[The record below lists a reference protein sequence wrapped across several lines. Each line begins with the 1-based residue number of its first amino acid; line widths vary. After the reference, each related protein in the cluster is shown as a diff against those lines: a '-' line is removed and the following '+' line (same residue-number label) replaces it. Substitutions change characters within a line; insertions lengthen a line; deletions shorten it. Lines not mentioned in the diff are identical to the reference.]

1 MRSSPQVPSLARLLA
16 LNNQVHDLENRL
28 LGVAVSGFPLQPVAA
43 GARPETNPIAE
54 LQEEID
60 RGARASLAACWLSM
74 PEDDL
79 D

>member
-43 GARPETNPIAE
+43 GPRSETNPIAE

>member
-28 LGVAVSGFPLQPVAA
+28 LGVAVSGAPIRPVAV
-43 GARPETNPIAE
+43 GPRPGTNPIAE

-74 PEDDL
+74 PEDDEG
-79 D
+79 